1 MMERMQAARSDLD
14 ILSLESCEDDGFE
27 EVLVGFRIREIVSRM
42 RGESLLDVGC
52 GVGNACRAVSGRMS
66 RVVGI
71 DGAERKIQLA
81 RQRTVA
87 ANVKYVAT
95 LFEEFQPDQ
104 TFDTVVLNN
113 ILEHVEDPVYLL
125 RCVSDWLAPEG
136 IAIITVPNAYSL
148 NKRIGLRMG
157 LISSLYEL
165 TDGDRV
171 KGHVRVYDRNSLTGD
186 IEAAGLRVTFSGGL
200 FLKPFS
206 NAQMEGFADEGLL
219 EALYEVG
226 KELPDYCGS
235 LLLCAEK

>member
-1 MMERMQAARSDLD
+1 MQYR
-14 ILSLESCEDDGFE
+14 IV
-27 EVLVGFRIREIVSRM
+27 EVIARM
-42 RGESLLDVGC
+42 RGDSLLDVGC
-52 GVGNACRAVSGRMS
+52 GVGNLCRAVSDRATK
-66 RVVGI
+66 VVGLDGSPTRI
-71 DGAERKIQLA
+71 DIA
-81 RQRTVA
+81 RQGTSDE
-87 ANVKYVAT
+87 NVEYVAE
-95 LFEEFQPDQ
+95 LFEDFQPDQ

-113 ILEHVEDPVYLL
+113 VLEHVDNPVDLL
-125 RCVSDWLAPEG
+125 KRVAHWLAPRG
-136 IAIITVPNAYSL
+136 ITIITVPNAYSL

-171 KGHVRVYDRNSLTGD
+171 KGHVRVYDRNSLTDD

-206 NAQMEGFADEGLL
+206 NAQMESFANEDLL

-235 LLLCAEK
+235 LMLCAEK